1 MSWWRHPLRTALA
14 LAHAAGGWIAY
25 RLGRLHFARRRYE
38 RVLLLRGAD
47 FGAYVHLGRIA
58 FDLGDYAT
66 WRREFAHARRADPV
80 RFEQLDYLLEWF
92 EPRLAGT
99 PCDAPRSGSTAFGG
113 ADFDGTGARAT
124 WRSLM
129 NAAKPGEGRGGR
141 RNLQDL
147 DGATESAASGDAG
160 APAPNPGD
168 PARHDDCLSGPE
180 RIRFRRRGPITSGE
194 VAQCDLDDLLRRLT
208 T

>member
-1 MSWWRHPLRTALA
+1 
-14 LAHAAGGWIAY
+14 
-25 RLGRLHFARRRYE
+25 
-38 RVLLLRGAD
+38 
-47 FGAYVHLGRIA
+47 
-58 FDLGDYAT
+58 
-66 WRREFAHARRADPV
+66 
-80 RFEQLDYLLEWF
+80 
-92 EPRLAGT
+92 
-99 PCDAPRSGSTAFGG
+99 
-113 ADFDGTGARAT
+113 
-124 WRSLM
+124 M